1 MSPCRDDAQ
10 KAKAA
15 IKVVGGRPVQVTFA
29 NKKNL
34 WKSTGH
40 GEVGT
45 RPPGRGLEG
54 EVGTRLPGHGQEG
67 EESGDDYEALTAR
80 NELVGKKQCRAKSK
94 RGSAKFDVGKVAVVG
109 GIPAQASGKRLC
121 KKCERFG
128 VVEDMVFPVD
138 SEPQT
143 AHVTFST
150 HKAARLAVKGLNGAK
165 YKKSC
170 DSVMESKLLSQ
181 QNKAISSKTLKKS
194 RLIIRNLSF
203 KSSEQDIQMLFAKFG
218 PVLRVDIPKKKNG
231 YMFG

>member
-1 MSPCRDDAQ
+1 M
-10 KAKAA
+10 
-15 IKVVGGRPVQVTFA
+15 KVVGGRPVQVTFA

-34 WKSTGH
+34 WKSTGRGRGIV
-40 GEVGT
+40 GEEVEGE

-54 EVGTRLPGHGQEG
+54 E
-67 EESGDDYEALTAR
+67 ESEDGDDYEALTAR
-80 NELVGKKQCRAKSK
+80 NELVVKKQRRARSK
-94 RGSAKFDVGKVAVVG
+94 RGSAKFDVGMVVVVT
-109 GIPAQASGKRLC
+109 GIPAQASGKRLR

-143 AHVTFST
+143 GHVTFST

-181 QNKAISSKTLKKS
+181 QNKVISSKTLKKS

-203 KSSEQDIQMLFAKFG
+203 KSSEEDIRTLFARFG
-218 PVLRVDIPKKKNG
+218 PVLRVDIPKKDNG
-231 YMFG
+231 HMFG